1 MVRFMGRQGQ
11 AWCENRVT
19 KTSSTW
25 STMVLTLKSTFK
37 SWHHHEALSKE
48 ITPTPTSSISIK
60 QTISWWP
67 SQAWPQALH
76 KRCSTRADRRGLS
89 TPWRRVPLCSRWR
102 RCQLARA
109 VRITITS
116 TKRIDST
123 ISSISSNNNRS
134 RAHRK
139 HRSWPWETL
148 AAMAS
153 TRWRCRRR
161 SSRVFN

>member
-1 MVRFMGRQGQ
+1 MTLIAIYMLMVVTFIMERQGQ
-11 AWCENRVT
+11 AGCENRVIM
-19 KTSSTW
+19 TSSTW
-25 STMVLTLKSTFK
+25 STMALTRKSTFK

-67 SQAWPQALH
+67 SQASLQALH
-76 KRCSTRADRRGLS
+76 KRCSTKADRRGLS

-102 RCQLARA
+102 KCQLAQA

-116 TKRIDST
+116 MKRTDST
-123 ISSISSNNNRS
+123 ISSTSSNSNRS

-139 HRSWPWETL
+139 HPS
-148 AAMAS
+148 
-153 TRWRCRRR
+153 
-161 SSRVFN
+161 